1 MVERIQTIFQ
11 PMKILFTGG
20 VKSGK
25 SRHAEKRVLEMS
37 RGKKPVYLATTE
49 LLDPE
54 MKERISE
61 HRRRRGAKFHTLEE
75 PLHLAD
81 TLVSTEV
88 PVLVE
93 CLTMWL
99 NNAMHYQLSEKK
111 IFAEIENLL
120 LLECDVIF
128 VLNEVGMGII
138 PDNSLAREFADLS
151 GRIAQQLGEACDE
164 VNLCVAGILLKIK

>member
-1 MVERIQTIFQ
+1 
-11 PMKILFTGG
+11 MKILFTGG

-25 SRHAEKRVLEMS
+25 SRHAERRVLAMS
-37 RGKKPVYLATTE
+37 KGKKPVYLATTE

-54 MKERISE
+54 MTERISE
-61 HRRRRGAKFHTLEE
+61 HRQRRGTKFHTLEE
-75 PLHLAD
+75 SLHLAD
-81 TLVSTEV
+81 VLQHTEV
-88 PVLVE
+88 PVLIE

-99 NNAMHYQLSEKK
+99 NNALHYQFSEKK

-138 PDNSLAREFADLS
+138 PDNSLSREFADLS

>member
-1 MVERIQTIFQ
+1 
-11 PMKILFTGG
+11 MKILFTGG

-37 RGKKPVYLATTE
+37 RGKKPVYLAT
-49 LLDPE
+49 
-54 MKERISE
+54 
-61 HRRRRGAKFHTLEE
+61 RGAKFHTLEE

-81 TLVSTEV
+81 TLLSTEV

-138 PDNSLAREFADLS
+138 PDNSLARKFADLS